1 MTGARQRT
9 RIMRTT
15 TGLIGFVATNVGGTT
30 RLSTPLG
37 NEEKMSEP
45 TKEYWQAK
53 ADLCKATALKQLEDL
68 NSYEA
73 MKNLERMVYALSRV
87 GIENK
92 REANDE

>member
-1 MTGARQRT
+1 MT
-9 RIMRTT
+9 
-15 TGLIGFVATNVGGTT
+15 
-30 RLSTPLG
+30 
-37 NEEKMSEP
+37 EP

-92 REANDE
+92 REGEDNG